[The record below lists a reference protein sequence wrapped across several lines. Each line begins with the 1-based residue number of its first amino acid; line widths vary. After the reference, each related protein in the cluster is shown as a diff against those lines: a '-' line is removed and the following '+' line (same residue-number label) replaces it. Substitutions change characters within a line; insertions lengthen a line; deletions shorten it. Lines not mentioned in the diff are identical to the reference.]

1 MSVQGG
7 CCSWDMSLWIA
18 LESNVRQGWV
28 NILLLRR
35 EFPFLHFPTG
45 SYLLIVVMSADI
57 CLIFVIYQLE

>member
-1 MSVQGG
+1 
-7 CCSWDMSLWIA
+7 MSLWLV
-18 LESNVRQGWV
+18 LESNVRWGWV

-45 SYLLIVVMSADI
+45 SSLRIVVMSADI